1 MLVGG
6 VAAGFCGVVEDGE
19 GGNVDISLVEAGWLL
34 TVV

>member
-19 GGNVDISLVEAGWLL
+19 GERRLSLVEAGWLL